1 VEEAKNGLVSAPF
14 PDALRRYFLDE
25 NEPLPRHVD
34 IYFWVYPSRRQ
45 VVIKNAGK
53 ISMNRSGVI
62 LGHVLKFL
70 PLGFWVIWEKPNN
83 YSLNVPALVPD
94 KNMDIEQLYQAA
106 VDLRAIPKLDFPEA
120 PDDNEVILLRAE
132 STSVG
137 VAKAII

>member
-1 VEEAKNGLVSAPF
+1 
-14 PDALRRYFLDE
+14 
-25 NEPLPRHVD
+25 
-34 IYFWVYPSRRQ
+34 
-45 VVIKNAGK
+45 
-53 ISMNRSGVI
+53 
-62 LGHVLKFL
+62 
-70 PLGFWVIWEKPNN
+70 LGFWVIWEKPNN